1 MSLPRYKFDPVS
13 QSYELLGSEER
24 AANEYIFD
32 PVTQQYVPLA
42 SGIRSLDGGDNE
54 VSAPSGPSL
63 SMMSPGM
70 AEFGVGAQNLG
81 LALSGIPSLTTQ
93 VAGAISSGIGN
104 AMMGSQVSP
113 VAQDTAQVSS
123 ISPNQEAVAALAS
136 LMAQSE
142 QEDAENS
149 LAAVDAA
156 AAVMGADPTVSVSDP
171 AADVGGDVGS
181 TATGGSDSSTTGYGG
196 SDTGAADSGWRR
208 GGPIMMSQGG
218 LSSMKRYADGGMTMS
233 PQYAFAPTMPMM
245 PSMSGILPGMMGQ
258 TMPQMNF
265 KKGGIASLPAMA
277 EEVQD
282 AGRRG
287 DTMLAHITPEEAG
300 ILQLLGGS
308 GTINPE
314 TGLPEYFVKR
324 LRRFFKETPVLK
336 NVYKPISTIG
346 KGIESGIEKIAKDDI
361 LGPIAKIASMM
372 NPFTAA
378 LYAGLA
384 PEGSSFDT
392 KGAVKAAALQQ
403 IGEYAVKAGM
413 QAQGA
418 PGTEGTV
425 GGPSGGGPGAGA
437 QGPYGGT
444 VGTNPNAPPISNPAL
459 SPPPYAPQAD
469 PYIFGSEASDF
480 SEVATA
486 SAPPSSPSALP
497 ARVALPGGDG
507 VSNVNPAPG
516 GPPAEIA
523 TASSLPPSSYQGMT
537 PEQMATARAAES
549 TASGVG
555 SLAGAVG
562 ETALG
567 YGADALKYAA
577 KNPGTTAFV
586 GTQVYS
592 AVEAKK
598 ELEQQKEE
606 AEKVV
611 AAQEKHTKEEVAFA
625 QDVLRRYPV
634 EYRRLTEE
642 DVKSQ
647 NLAGGGLAGLNA
659 FRAGGRPRFLKGG
672 GDGMSDDI
680 PAMIGNRQKAALSDG
695 EFVVPADVVSHLGN
709 GSSRAG
715 AKKLYAMMDNIRQA
729 RTGKK
734 RQAPEVKPDRYMPA

>member
-1 MSLPRYKFDPVS
+1 M
-13 QSYELLGSEER
+13 
-24 AANEYIFD
+24 
-32 PVTQQYVPLA
+32 QYPM
-42 SGIRSLDGGDNE
+42 I
-54 VSAPSGPSL
+54 
-63 SMMSPGM
+63 
-70 AEFGVGAQNLG
+70 AQ
-81 LALSGIPSLTTQ
+81 
-93 VAGAISSGIGN
+93 
-104 AMMGSQVSP
+104 
-113 VAQDTAQVSS
+113 
-123 ISPNQEAVAALAS
+123 
-136 LMAQSE
+136 
-142 QEDAENS
+142 
-149 LAAVDAA
+149 
-156 AAVMGADPTVSVSDP
+156 
-171 AADVGGDVGS
+171 
-181 TATGGSDSSTTGYGG
+181 
-196 SDTGAADSGWRR
+196 
-208 GGPIMMSQGG
+208 
-218 LSSMKRYADGGMTMS
+218 
-233 PQYAFAPTMPMM
+233 PQYGFAPTMS
-245 PSMSGILPGMMGQ
+245 SMSGMPPGMMNQMPGMMGQ

-277 EEVQD
+277 ERVQD

-346 KGIESGIEKIAKDDI
+346 KGIESGVEKIAKDDI

-392 KGAVKAAALQQ
+392 KGAAKAAALQQ
-403 IGEYAVKAGM
+403 IGEYAVKQM

-418 PGTEGTV
+418 PGMDGSTAGS
-425 GGPSGGGPGAGA
+425 PSGGDIPT
-437 QGPYGGT
+437 PNDPSGGT
-444 VGTNPNAPPISNPAL
+444 VGMNSNAPPPISNPAL

-486 SAPPSSPSALP
+486 SAPQLPPINYAGEPGAGPSTIDPSRAAPTSLP
-497 ARVALPGGDG
+497 EPTFSEKLSNLGTDIKTGIDSIPQKVAELPGKALDF
-507 VSNVNPAPG
+507 AKKLPG
-516 GPPAEIA
+516 EALDFA
-523 TASSLPPSSYQGMT
+523 TELPG
-537 PEQMATARAAES
+537 
-549 TASGVG
+549 
-555 SLAGAVG
+555 
-562 ETALG
+562 
-567 YGADALKYAA
+567 DALDYAL
-577 KNPGTTAFV
+577 KNKVNTAFI

-598 ELEQQKEE
+598 ELEQQKAE
-606 AEKVV
+606 AEKVI
-611 AAQEKHTKEEVAFA
+611 AEQEKHTKEEVAFA

-634 EYRRLTEE
+634 EYRRLTAE
-642 DVKSQ
+642 DIKSQ

-659 FRAGGRPRFLKGG
+659 FKAGGSPRFLKGG

-680 PAMIGNRQKAALSDG
+680 PAMIGKQQKAALSDG